1 MSAYG
6 PEIAPA
12 SLWRDTAGPAPT
24 IPAQDLPTS
33 ADVVIIGAGYTGLWT
48 ALHLLRES
56 PGLSVVVVERTHVGF
71 GASGRNGGWASA
83 LFPTSLE
90 RVAERSSRAG
100 ALAMR
105 DAMRTVVD
113 ELGQWAG
120 EEGIDC
126 DFAKGGTITL
136 ARNRAQVDALW
147 AEVADAHA
155 WGSTDDDLR
164 YLDAAAAGSRLNAAG
179 TLAAAHTPHCAAIHP
194 LKLVHGLA
202 AAVLR
207 RGGRILEGTMALSY
221 ASGVVSTNRGVITC
235 GAVVRATEG
244 FTARFDAH
252 RRELL
257 PIYSL
262 MIATEPLP
270 DAVWEQVGLAQ
281 RETFT
286 EQRHVVIYGQ
296 RTADGRLAFG
306 GRGAPYHWGS
316 AIDARFDAHTRV
328 HRQLHETLLELF
340 PVLGGTRITHR
351 WGGALGIPR
360 DYMPRVAFADGVGA
374 AGGYVGDG
382 VAAAALAGRTMAD
395 LVLGRTTPRTALPWV
410 NHHGRDWEPEPLRW
424 LAANGMLVG
433 LGLADRMEARSGRPS
448 RLASLLYRLL

>member
-1 MSAYG
+1 MSAFG
-6 PEIAPA
+6 PEAAPA
-12 SLWRDTAGPAPT
+12 SLWRDTAGPAPS
-24 IPAQDLPTS
+24 IPAGELPAA
-33 ADVVIIGAGYTGLWT
+33 ADVVIIGGGYTGLWS

-56 PGLSVVVVERTHVGF
+56 PGLSVVVLEHTHVGF

-90 RVAERSSRAG
+90 RVAERSSRAD

-113 ELGQWAG
+113 ELGQWAD

-126 DFAKGGTITL
+126 DFAKGGTITV
-136 ARNRAQVDALW
+136 ARNRAQVDSLW

-155 WGSTDDDLR
+155 WGSTDDDVR
-164 YLDAAAAGSRLNAAG
+164 YLDAGSAASRLNASGLLAG
-179 TLAAAHTPHCAAIHP
+179 AYTPHCAALHP

-207 RGGRILEGTMALSY
+207 RGGRILEGTAALSY
-221 ASGVVSTNRGVITC
+221 SAGVVSTNRGVITC

-270 DAVWEQVGLAQ
+270 ESVWEQIGLAQ

-316 AIDARFDAHTRV
+316 AIDACFDSHARV

-360 DYMPRVAFADGVGA
+360 DYMPSVAFANGVGS

-382 VAAAALAGRTMAD
+382 VAASALAGRTMAD
-395 LVLGRTTPRTALPWV
+395 LVLGHTTARTTLPWV
-410 NHHGRDWEPEPLRW
+410 NHRSRTWEPEPLRW
-424 LAANGMLVG
+424 LAANGMLAG

-448 RLASLLYRLL
+448 RLADLLYRLL